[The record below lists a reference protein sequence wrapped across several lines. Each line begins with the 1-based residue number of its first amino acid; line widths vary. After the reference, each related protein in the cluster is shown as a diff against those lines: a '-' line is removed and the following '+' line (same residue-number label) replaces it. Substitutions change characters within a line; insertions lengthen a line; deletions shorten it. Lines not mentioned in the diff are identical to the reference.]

1 MNDSN
6 KPAPRL
12 MIALALLA
20 VYVIWGSTYLAIL
33 FAIDTIPP
41 LTMAGIRFIIAGGLL
56 YGLLRLRGHPA
67 PTKGHWVSAAIVGIL
82 LLGFGNGGVT
92 WAEQR
97 VPSGIAALILAGTP
111 AWMVILDW
119 IRPGGRRPERRIVA
133 GVLLGLAGIAVLVLA
148 GGDPRAD
155 GVDPIGAIV
164 VLMSSISW
172 AFGSIL
178 SRFLRVPASAMQVTS
193 MQMIAAG
200 AVLTVG
206 GAVAG
211 EWPRVDLGAITPSSL
226 LAFGYLVV
234 FGSWVGYSAYVWL
247 LRATTPAVASTYA
260 YVNPAIAVLLGWAIA
275 GESVDRWM
283 VGAMALIV
291 CGVAMIT
298 VPREWFGAKT
308 GRVPAGPGSA
318 ASASGQEALGRDSR
332 LVTGE

>member
-1 MNDSN
+1 
-6 KPAPRL
+6 

-41 LTMAGIRFIIAGGLL
+41 LTMAGIRFLVAGGLL
-56 YGLLRLRGHPA
+56 YGLLRLRGYPA
-67 PTKGHWVSAAIVGIL
+67 PTKVHWVSAAIIGTL

-97 VPSGIAALILAGTP
+97 VPSGVAALILAGTP

-119 IRPGGRRPERRIVA
+119 LRPGGRRPGRRVVA

-155 GVDPIGAIV
+155 GIDPIGVIV
-164 VLMSSISW
+164 VLASSVSW
-172 AFGSIL
+172 AVGSIL
-178 SRFLRVPASAMQVTS
+178 SRFLRVPASAMQVTA

-200 AVLTVG
+200 AVLTAG
-206 GAVAG
+206 GAAAG
-211 EWPRVDLGAITPSSL
+211 EWPRVNLGAITGSSL
-226 LAFGYLVV
+226 LAFAYLVV
-234 FGSWVGYSAYVWL
+234 FGSWIGYSAYVWL

-283 VGAMALIV
+283 IGAMALIV
-291 CGVAMIT
+291 GGVAMIT
-298 VPREWFGAKT
+298 VPREWFSTRIRKDP
-308 GRVPAGPGSA
+308 VESGSP
-318 ASASGQEALGRDSR
+318 ASAR
-332 LVTGE
+332 V